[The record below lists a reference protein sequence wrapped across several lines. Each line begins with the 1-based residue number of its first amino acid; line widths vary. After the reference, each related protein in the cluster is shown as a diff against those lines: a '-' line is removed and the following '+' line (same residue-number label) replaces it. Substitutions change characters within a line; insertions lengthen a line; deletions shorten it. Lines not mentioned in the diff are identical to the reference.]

1 MRCWPEVENLR
12 PHFPGASSGLDLGRD
27 SRGAHCTAQIYKQKS
42 GAITEGLGAGR
53 DVTKWSH
60 RVLPYGLIGFC
71 PSARAADLVALS
83 RQLNSSE
90 GHDTPRRIVCLRS
103 RVLLSSS
110 IAHKCGR
117 GRTDQSFRERRWFG
131 SSRPRNYARRRCVPN
146 GGNVVWIE
154 HEEAPVVPSS

>member
-1 MRCWPEVENLR
+1 LRCWPEVENLR

-103 RVLLSSS
+103 RVLLSS
-110 IAHKCGR
+110 CCLGR
-117 GRTDQSFRERRWFG
+117 RLSLTSVGAAEPTNHFASVAGSAVAAREIMQE
-131 SSRPRNYARRRCVPN
+131 
-146 GGNVVWIE
+146 GGACPTV
-154 HEEAPVVPSS
+154 AMSLG